1 MPMTLE
7 AIGQKLKSAREAQ
20 GLSLRQI
27 YERTKIPINHLQS
40 IDGGQKEDLPETVYV
55 AGFIKRY
62 AECIGLD
69 GQLLADE
76 YRQQAAEDA
85 HAHSGSGNG
94 NGKANGRKEVAQP
107 LYVTPDY
114 LRHAKVDNR
123 PPTYKMWV
131 FNALGIVLVLATLA
145 WYFQSNSA
153 SNQQDPSLASLNET
167 AKNAS
172 STQTTTGTG
181 IAPAPTSNPNRLKL
195 NATQHVWVEVKALS
209 SGASAYTGYLE
220 QGESREFADDQ
231 GLRVRAGN
239 GGNLSVEF
247 KGTIEPFGKTGKVA
261 ERTFLAS
268 APSGT
273 PATAPTDTPA
283 DGTAT
288 SPSSTASTTTP
299 AKPKKTAKR
308 PDSSKV
314 TDGYRRVDDV
324 PSRQY
329 VPGESLGDGG
339 TKSIDVPYRYSEGRL
354 DAN

>member
-40 IDGGQKEDLPETVYV
+40 IDSGQKEDLPETVYV

-76 YRQQAAEDA
+76 YRQQAAEEQ
-85 HAHSGSGNG
+85 HAHTGNG
-94 NGKANGRKEVAQP
+94 NGRTNGRKEVAQP

-114 LRHAKVDNR
+114 LKHAKVDNR

-131 FNALGIVLVLATLA
+131 FNTLGIVLVVATLA

-153 SNQQDPSLASLNET
+153 SNQQDPSLASLKET
-167 AKNAS
+167 AKTAAP
-172 STQTTTGTG
+172 TQTNTGTG
-181 IAPAPTSNPNRLKL
+181 TSITAAPSANPNRLKL
-195 NATQHVWVEVKALS
+195 NATQHVWVEVKELS

-220 QGESREFADDQ
+220 QGESREFSDVQ

-247 KGTIEPFGKTGKVA
+247 KGTIEPFGKSGKVA

-268 APSGT
+268 AASGT
-273 PATAPTDTPA
+273 PAAPPSDTPA
-283 DGTAT
+283 DGSAAT
-288 SPSSTASTTTP
+288 GATTASTTTP
-299 AKPKKTAKR
+299 VKPKKTAKR
-308 PDSSKV
+308 PDPKV
-314 TDGYRRVDDV
+314 TDGYRRVDDL

>member
-76 YRQQAAEDA
+76 YRAQAAEDA
-85 HAHSGSGNG
+85 NGHAGNG

-114 LRHAKVDNR
+114 LKHAKVDNR

-153 SNQQDPSLASLNET
+153 SNQQDPSLASLKET
-167 AKNAS
+167 AKNA
-172 STQTTTGTG
+172 TPTPQAGTG
-181 IAPAPTSNPNRLKL
+181 SGIAAAPPTNPNRLKL
-195 NATQHVWVEVKALS
+195 NATQHVWVEVKELS

-220 QGESREFADDQ
+220 QGESREFADPQ

-247 KGTIEPFGKTGKVA
+247 KGTIEPFGKSGKVA

-273 PATAPTDTPA
+273 PATAPTDAAT

-288 SPSSTASTTTP
+288 ATSPTASTTTP

-308 PDSSKV
+308 PDPKV
-314 TDGYRRVDDV
+314 TDGYRRVDDL
-324 PSRQY
+324 PTRQY